1 MKRTGRWTTSLT
13 AAALLALPAAGFA
26 QATAPQNPPP
36 AAAQSQPQPTPQT
49 GSSAQEAA
57 RVHLT
62 AARNTLSQMTQLPA
76 ASQLQGEPRAQV
88 AELITNFNELIT
100 TQASWKEA
108 YEKVEANLATL
119 LNSAPT
125 APAGDPAKPVGTSGP
140 GGLDPAI
147 RAKLMEFR
155 SHLDKFEEAAAPSA
169 APSSATT
176 SSTTTTTTTTTQ
188 TEPPATQPPTTTQPP
203 PTTPPAPTN
212 PAKPDEPAA
221 MSDDQKEEI
230 VNHIDA
236 IEAIL
241 SAQATAQAA
250 QTTATG
256 PVGTS
261 GTASGSTRTTITGTD
276 VRLTPAQVEQLRNHL
291 AELRRIVAK

>member
-1 MKRTGRWTTSLT
+1 
-13 AAALLALPAAGFA
+13 
-26 QATAPQNPPP
+26 
-36 AAAQSQPQPTPQT
+36 
-49 GSSAQEAA
+49 
-57 RVHLT
+57 
-62 AARNTLSQMTQLPA
+62 MTQLPA

-100 TQASWKEA
+100 TQANWKDA

-119 LNSAPT
+119 LNNVQT
-125 APAGDPAKPVGTSGP
+125 APAGDPAKPVGTSGA

-169 APSSATT
+169 APPSATT
-176 SSTTTTTTTTTQ
+176 SSTTTTTTTTQ
-188 TEPPATQPPTTTQPP
+188 TEPPATQPPTTQPP

-230 VNHIDA
+230 INHIDA

-261 GTASGSTRTTITGTD
+261 GTPSGSTRTTITGTD

>member
-1 MKRTGRWTTSLT
+1 
-13 AAALLALPAAGFA
+13 
-26 QATAPQNPPP
+26 
-36 AAAQSQPQPTPQT
+36 
-49 GSSAQEAA
+49 
-57 RVHLT
+57 LT

-100 TQASWKEA
+100 TQANWKEA

-119 LNSAPT
+119 LNSVPA
-125 APAGDPAKPVGTSGP
+125 APAGDPSKPVGTSGA

-169 APSSATT
+169 APT

-188 TEPPATQPPTTTQPP
+188 TEPPTTQPPTTQPPTTQPP
-203 PTTPPAPTN
+203 PATPPAPTN

-221 MSDDQKEEI
+221 MSDDQKEEVI
-230 VNHIDA
+230 NHIDA

-250 QTTATG
+250 QTAATG

-261 GTASGSTRTTITGTD
+261 GTPSGSTRTTITGTD
-276 VRLTPAQVEQLRNHL
+276 VRLSPAQVEQLRNHL
-291 AELRRIVAK
+291 AELRRIIAK

>member
-1 MKRTGRWTTSLT
+1 MKRTGRLTTSLT
-13 AAALLALPAAGFA
+13 VAALLTLPAAGFA

-62 AARNTLSQMTQLPA
+62 AARNTLSQLTQLPA

-100 TQASWKEA
+100 TQANWKEA

-125 APAGDPAKPVGTSGP
+125 APAGDPAKPVGTSGATGIDP
-140 GGLDPAI
+140 GV
-147 RAKLMEFR
+147 RAKLIEFR
-155 SHLDKFEEAAAPSA
+155 SHLDKFEEAASPSA
-169 APSSATT
+169 APTASTT
-176 SSTTTTTTTTTQ
+176 SSTTTTTTTTTA
-188 TEPPATQPPTTTQPP
+188 EPPATQPPTTQPP

-221 MSDDQKEEI
+221 MSDDQKEE
-230 VNHIDA
+230 VMNHIDA

-291 AELRRIVAK
+291 AELRRIISK